1 VFLTC
6 IATSISVDTGKTA
19 GLGYRGVWFRGLLA
33 LPLGDIGN
41 WWTAMGTGM
50 EVGSVAAASVPLS
63 RRQLLPM
70 VGG

>member
-1 VFLTC
+1 MFLTW
-6 IATSISVDTGKTA
+6 IATSISVDMGKTA
-19 GLGYRGVWFRGLLA
+19 GLGYRGIWFRGLLVP
-33 LPLGDIGN
+33 LLGDIGN

-50 EVGSVAAASVPLS
+50 EVGSGNAASVPLS